1 MEPPTNPQ
9 VQIGPAA
16 SVGSL
21 ELNCGCVMQ
30 TGSLAA
36 AASCDSERG
45 LCVTVHTG
53 TLALACGFTRCF
65 QADICV
71 AGQCMLIG
79 LHQPAGAPV
88 SRTLWLSS
96 AH

>member
-1 MEPPTNPQ
+1 MEPPANPQ

-53 TLALACGFTRCF
+53 TLALHTCGFTRCF
-65 QADICV
+65 QADIV
-71 AGQCMLIG
+71 
-79 LHQPAGAPV
+79 
-88 SRTLWLSS
+88 WLGS
-96 AH
+96 AR